1 MYFGDIM
8 KVFFHTLGC
17 KVNQYETQEMR
28 EQLKKNGYEVTDD
41 ETATHFKTEFSARY
55 NVALLHSMLDLYR

>member
-1 MYFGDIM
+1 M

-28 EQLKKNGYEVTDD
+28 ELLRNNG
-41 ETATHFKTEFSARY
+41 FLITENENDADVF
-55 NVALLHSMLDLYR
+55 NKIIK